1 MRKLKSGCIV
11 DIVEYAR
18 RAPNEIDISKRN
30 ALQERPP
37 GTPSSL
43 SWNTLQ
49 PLLVFLQLQAHAGKS
64 SGTCCFIEGY
74 CRHGRPHSHLILEV
88 ESRPLPCSEDHKPD
102 SPGERERL
110 EAAGSEV
117 RQAPQP

>member
-1 MRKLKSGCIV
+1 M
-11 DIVEYAR
+11 
-18 RAPNEIDISKRN
+18 PNEIDISKRN

-37 GTPSSL
+37 ASLGTPSSL
-43 SWNTLQ
+43 SWCSYSYRVTQENL
-49 PLLVFLQLQAHAGKS
+49 PAVAVFL
-64 SGTCCFIEGY
+64 EGY

>member
-37 GTPSSL
+37 ASLGTPSSL
-43 SWNTLQ
+43 SWCSYSYRLTQEN
-49 PLLVFLQLQAHAGKS
+49 
-64 SGTCCFIEGY
+64 
-74 CRHGRPHSHLILEV
+74 
-88 ESRPLPCSEDHKPD
+88 LPA
-102 SPGERERL
+102 L
-110 EAAGSEV
+110 AV
-117 RQAPQP
+117 L